1 MHGEL
6 YDLNG
11 FKTFVFGGVNWWR
24 AEFPTEQEFAHG
36 LTTLH
41 ENNFSVD
48 LVLTHDAPE
57 TYRNEL
63 NTDVP
68 HSALND
74 YFEQMRN

>member
-1 MHGEL
+1 M
-6 YDLNG
+6 
-11 FKTFVFGGVNWWR
+11 NWWR
-24 AEFPTEQEFAHG
+24 EEFPTEQEFAHG
-36 LTTLH
+36 LATLKK
-41 ENNFSVD
+41 NNLSVD

-74 YFEQMRN
+74 YFEQLRESILLTSTGSSVTIIAI